1 MGKISKE
8 ILQDI
13 NLKGIE
19 VVLQLIASK
28 LQSNLFYVL
37 MITTDDEPYL
47 GPAFLPIC
55 KRKEL
60 VGSLGSGRCG
70 AAWLGPRKH
79 FFSPGSHLGSQETA
93 ARRRTRC
100 TACTSTSCH
109 ATSEAVLHILLSV
122 SQCPIVDC
130 IESIS
135 VARMDE
141 VGLGAD
147 ECFLCGVQLPT
158 YCDSSA
164 PTYGAIAW
172 WSVPS
177 FCILSSCVVI
187 SRETY
192 THLNDYQYQFQRLS
206 ITEKKRVQIS
216 IRRFFPV

>member
-1 MGKISKE
+1 MFCNS
-8 ILQDI
+8 
-13 NLKGIE
+13 
-19 VVLQLIASK
+19 

-37 MITTDDEPYL
+37 MINTDDEPYYL

-55 KRKEL
+55 ERKEL

-70 AAWLGPRKH
+70 AAWLGPRKL
-79 FFSPGSHLGSQETA
+79 FFTRSHLGSQETA

-147 ECFLCGVQLPT
+147 ECFLCGFQLPT

-164 PTYGAIAW
+164 PTYGAIA
-172 WSVPS
+172 
-177 FCILSSCVVI
+177 
-187 SRETY
+187 
-192 THLNDYQYQFQRLS
+192 
-206 ITEKKRVQIS
+206 
-216 IRRFFPV
+216 